1 MSGSTEN
8 SDTSLSAL
16 LPAARNS
23 PDSSHLRM
31 RVPVRTGPVVA
42 GVGTAVPPTSYSQ
55 DELVEMFGVT
65 DERAVG
71 FFRNG
76 GIERRHLTL
85 PAGSVDKETRHL
97 DLASR
102 ALRAAAADAG
112 IDTGDLG
119 YLAVATSTG
128 FMVPGLSAR
137 IMASRGMDPTASRF
151 DVVGMGCNAGLNA
164 LGPLTAWAQAYPGRP
179 AALVCVESFSGA
191 FIHDGSIGAAVVN
204 SLFGDGAAALVV
216 RGEAGPEPR
225 TGEGPR
231 LLDFASLLVPD
242 AIEAMR
248 VEWDASEGKRR
259 FILERDVPRVV
270 AEYAGSVVDR
280 LTAANGLTRA
290 DIAHWC
296 VHSGG
301 RKVIEAVRTGLGLDS
316 HDLRHTTGILR
327 DFGNVSSG
335 SFLFSYQRLR
345 DERAIEKGEY
355 AIMMTMGPGT
365 TIETALLR
373 F

>member
-1 MSGSTEN
+1 M
-8 SDTSLSAL
+8 
-16 LPAARNS
+16 
-23 PDSSHLRM
+23 
-31 RVPVRTGPVVA
+31 A
-42 GVGTAVPPTSYSQ
+42 GVGTAVPPTSYTQ
-55 DELVEMFGVT
+55 HELVDLFGVT
-65 DERAVG
+65 DERAVR
-71 FFRNG
+71 FFLNG

-85 PAGSVDKETRHL
+85 PEGSVDKETRHL
-97 DLASR
+97 DLAGR
-102 ALRAAAADAG
+102 ALRAAADDAG
-112 IDTGDLG
+112 LAPADLG
-119 YLAVATSTG
+119 YLAVVTSTG

-137 IMASRGMDPTASRF
+137 VMASLGMDPTASRV

-164 LGPLTAWAQAYPGRP
+164 LGPLAAWAQAHPGRP

-191 FIHDGSIGAAVVN
+191 FVHDGSLGAAVVN
-204 SLFGDGAAALVV
+204 SLFGDGAAALVLCGDTQPG
-216 RGEAGPEPR
+216 RPAA
-225 TGEGPR
+225 EGPR

-280 LTAANGLTRA
+280 LTAANGITRD

-301 RKVIEAVRTGLGLDS
+301 KKVVEAVRTGLGLKDG
-316 HDLRHTTGILR
+316 DLRNTTGILR

-335 SFLFSYQRLR
+335 SFLFSLERLR
-345 DERAIEKGEY
+345 AERIAEKGEF
-355 AIMMTMGPGT
+355 AIMMAMGPGT
-365 TIETALLR
+365 TMETALLR